1 VPFTHYFHIVGDSH
15 ARGRR
20 TPAPL
25 AIDPI
30 NGQLLRFVAAPSPT
44 PPIGSIVRGNTS
56 TSAGRVVR
64 IVGPTEY
71 IIEVIPNALGIPG
84 FAFTQNSNLVGF
96 PFTGETLTFDNGAT
110 AVLSPLGNGQTLP
123 ADEQFGKQLGAE
135 WMVGTPTDL
144 QSDTPYWSRTT
155 RVARKVVVP
164 AASATGTAPYF
175 RRGDRCTT
183 PSGAATV
190 WLAASVGSNFEL
202 RVINV
207 SGTLSPGQT
216 LTNTTLGGGTTGTI
230 STVATANPTGIWVP
244 HYPLPNLGG
253 DPTGLFFYEVPP
265 NGNGGDGG
273 AAGFGPEIRLLQRAT
288 AHYANEADPL
298 NRGVRLVQHSSLD
311 DAANDGF
318 LGGVVVQVVKCSGTF
333 PTSWTPGAAVTGGG
347 GWSATVLGFNAA
359 QKYLFVVAPNGAT
372 LAAGT
377 ITQGGTTATAT
388 GPALGWQKGSL
399 HWNNWIAQITAAKAA
414 PAGDGTNGALFS
426 GQAAKDEGVLGMFW
440 EGEVAVHANGSPFPT
455 SDQARSEW
463 VRWASSVRELMGADV
478 PIALWL
484 HRLESQANAVY
495 VIPPS
500 PSIPTGI
507 PVSFL
512 LLDWM
517 RSLPAIVPKLTIVD
531 STTQGWRM
539 DSNAPNLWLRPLDYV
554 ELGEAAWRHFK
565 FGQLQV
571 PPANGL
577 ELLPVLVLAGQS
589 NATGFIGAG
598 AAMSIDQEPELW
610 PSATFAVGI
619 NSIDQN
625 AVVWNTVTHQLEPF
639 AVDVNAN
646 GSWGTTPGT
655 CGPEVPIVSRMRHRF
670 STSSVD
676 SARFGLFK
684 FTVPGSCIQ
693 TTVPDATGCW
703 DPDLA
708 SRVTVSATCNVT
720 AIAASGSIPARGR
733 FTATSGTPFLPS
745 DFPTNLSCVI
755 TGSTAGVVGAG
766 GNNTPQWGV
775 SRVWAVDPGGTWV
788 EFIGAHVP
796 EGPRAFSVKL
806 GPPPIWPVFADE
818 WKRFEFACRDFG
830 FIPVPFAIVWE
841 QAESDLSYVATYKPA
856 ALRLWSRFEALIGK
870 RLKGQEPIAKCLVL
884 LHSQTGWPV
893 DDATVAAMRTA
904 QVEIAGALSNCV
916 TVDPSDLPI
925 EPAPGMAKRLSR
937 LDNGLHHTGRGMLTK
952 GFRIDA
958 TLATL
963 GASKGIPPHPK
974 GELAVDFGAVNGG
987 TPEAS
992 AASGSFLTDRSV
1004 TGEEDPEGLRGASS
1018 LMATTTSQ
1026 SVLDS
1031 IEEAFTAG
1039 GIDIAG
1045 YTVNGRTVQNRS
1057 LSELIALH
1065 RYITAQQQRAKGIR
1079 RTRAR
1084 FH

>member
-1 VPFTHYFHIVGDSH
+1 MPNTHYFHVVGDSH

-20 TPAPL
+20 SQPPL
-25 AIDPI
+25 TLDPI
-30 NGQLLRFVAAPSPT
+30 NGQLLRFVTAPTPT

-56 TSAGRVVR
+56 TSAARVVR
-64 IVGPTEY
+64 IAGPTEY
-71 IIEVIPNALGIPG
+71 VVEAIPNALGIPG
-84 FAFTQNSNLVGF
+84 FAFVQNSNLGGF

-123 ADEQFGKQLGAE
+123 ATDQFGRQLGAE
-135 WMVGTPTDL
+135 WMKGTPADL
-144 QSDTPYWSRTT
+144 QSDTPYWSRTSL
-155 RVARKVVVP
+155 VARKVVVP
-164 AASATGTAPYF
+164 VASLTGTAPYF

-183 PSGAATV
+183 ATGAATV
-190 WLAASVGSNFEL
+190 WLAATVGSNLEL

-216 LTNTTLGGGTTGTI
+216 LTNTTLGGGTTATI
-230 STVATANPTGIWVP
+230 STVAAANPTGIWVP
-244 HYPLPNLGG
+244 HHPMPNLNG
-253 DPTGLFFYEVPP
+253 DPAPGTFYYEVPP

-273 AAGFGPEIRLLQRAT
+273 PAGFGPEVKLLQRAT
-288 AHYANEADPL
+288 EFYAQQADPL

-311 DAANDGF
+311 DAGNDGF

-359 QKYLFVVAPNGAT
+359 QKYLFVLGTNGAT

-399 HWNNWIAQITAAKAA
+399 HWNNWLAQVAAAKAA
-414 PAGDGTNGALFS
+414 PAGDGTNGGLFS

-440 EGEVAVHANGSPFPT
+440 EGEIAVHAQGAPFPS
-455 SDQARSEW
+455 SDQARAEW
-463 VRWASSVRELMGADV
+463 VRWAAAVRELMGAEV

-495 VIPPS
+495 VIPPG

-517 RSLPAIVPKLTIVD
+517 RSLPASIPKLTIVD
-531 STTQGWRM
+531 STTQGWQM
-539 DSNAPNLWLRPLDYV
+539 DSSAPNLWLRPLDYV

-571 PPANGL
+571 PPSNGL

-589 NATGFIGAG
+589 NATGFIGAA
-598 AAMSIDQEPELW
+598 AAMSIDREPELW
-610 PSATFAVGI
+610 PSATFAADI
-619 NSIDQN
+619 NSIDAN
-625 AVVWNTVTHQLEPF
+625 AVVWNTQTHQIEPF

-646 GSWGTTPGT
+646 GSWGTVPGT
-655 CGPEVPIVSRMRHRF
+655 CGPEVPIVARMRHRF
-670 STSSVD
+670 SQSSVD
-676 SARFGLFK
+676 SARFALFK

-693 TTVPDATGCW
+693 TTIPDASGCW
-703 DPDLA
+703 DPDLS
-708 SRVTVSATCNVT
+708 SRPTVSATCNVT

-733 FTATSGTPFLPS
+733 FTATSGAPFVPA

-755 TGSTAGVVGAG
+755 TGSALGVVGSG
-766 GNNTPQWGV
+766 GNTTRQWDV
-775 SRVWAVDPGGTWV
+775 SRVWAVDPAGTWV

-796 EGPRAFSVKL
+796 EGPIAVSFKL
-806 GPPPIWPVFADE
+806 GPPPIWTTFADE

-830 FIPVPFAIVWE
+830 FLPMPFAIVWE
-841 QAESDLSYVATYKPA
+841 QAESDLAQVATYKAA
-856 ALRLWSRFEALIGK
+856 ALRLWSRMESLCGK
-870 RLKGQEPIAKCLVL
+870 RLKGQEPIAKCLVKM
-884 LHSQTGWPV
+884 HSQTGWPV
-893 DDATVAAMRTA
+893 DDASIAAMRTA
-904 QVEIAGALSNCV
+904 QDEIAGALANCV

-937 LDNGLHHTGRGMLTK
+937 LDNGVHHTGRGMITK

-958 TLATL
+958 ALASL
-963 GASKGIPPHPK
+963 GAAKGVPPHPK

-987 TPEAS
+987 TPGVS
-992 AASGSFLTDRSV
+992 AEGSGLRADV
-1004 TGEEDPEGLRGASS
+1004 PAEEDETGARALLSVS
-1018 LMATTTSQ
+1018 ESQ
-1026 SVLDS
+1026 TVLDS
-1031 IEEAFTAG
+1031 IEEAFTSG
-1039 GIDIAG
+1039 GIDIAA
-1045 YTVNGRTVQNRS
+1045 YTVNGRTTQMRS
-1057 LSELIALH
+1057 LNELIALH
-1065 RYITAQQQRAKGIR
+1065 KYITAQQQRAKGIR

-1084 FH
+1084 FN